1 MEHNAYFDGK
11 IQSLGFQSDKGEA
24 TVGVVEPGTYIMPT
38 DCVEQLTILSGK
50 GRYKFEG
57 DEWHAVK
64 TGDTFSLPADVEVT
78 WEVAESNVCY
88 FCLFP

>member
-1 MEHNAYFDGK
+1 MEHNVYFDGK

-24 TVGVVEPGTYIMPT
+24 TVGVVEPRTYVMPT

-50 GRYKFEG
+50 GRYKFQG
-57 DEWHAVK
+57 QDWKDVK
-64 TGDTFSLPADVEVT
+64 NGDTFTLPPNVEVT

-88 FCLFP
+88 LCLFL